1 MWAMDEAHYDIVGLF
16 CFLLFLGHYG
26 LYVDVVKFFLVF
38 PLPTMWKVGV
48 SEKKERVAS
57 IDFTSYH

>member
-26 LYVDVVKFFLVF
+26 LYVDVVRIFHVF
-38 PLPTMWKVGV
+38 PLAYEVESGCV
-48 SEKKERVAS
+48 REERK
-57 IDFTSYH
+57 TG

>member
-26 LYVDVVKFFLVF
+26 LYVDVVKFFSC
-38 PLPTMWKVGV
+38 V
-48 SEKKERVAS
+48 SSSYDVESGCVREERKS
-57 IDFTSYH
+57 G